1 MFQMFSKH
9 SLKLCNLKLCKVG
22 SVCMLN
28 IPHTVGSDCHN
39 CDVINQFLS
48 HNFTKF
54 LNSYEI

>member
-1 MFQMFSKH
+1 MFSKH
-9 SLKLCNLKLCKVG
+9 SLKLCKVG

-28 IPHTVGSDCHN
+28 IPHTVGSVCHN